1 MSCPHPSLETLLIHN
16 SRHHALNIGQRV
28 PCRWRSHTLHQ
39 TQELTGFF
47 FFSLQ
52 GDFHLLD
59 IKVDVNCVICMKLN
73 MTNVNV
79 EWPVLSDLVFVTG

>member
-1 MSCPHPSLETLLIHN
+1 MEKPHPPPD
-16 SRHHALNIGQRV
+16 SRAYRF
-28 PCRWRSHTLHQ
+28 
-39 TQELTGFF
+39 FF